1 MNEEKEKWHITEII
15 SSFFPLQLII
25 AQLKENLISLFFW
38 AFIFAIVLDKAGSA
52 FGVPFLFLSPEY
64 LNEVSIGSFLLM
76 GFAVGGFIMGFN
88 TYSYIKIGP
97 NFPFLTTLSRPFF
110 KFCVNNSIIPLAF
123 YLTYI
128 LSIINFQYYEEL
140 HTPLEITYYIFAILT
155 GSATFFAL
163 SFIYFFR
170 VGRSSQKQ
178 VHDNQSAKPISSFT
192 HKHENWFSQ
201 FKKMDSKSSI
211 YIGKG
216 FKLITSRSSAHLDES
231 VVEKVFAKNKI
242 NASIFE
248 IATISIFF
256 ILGAFHN
263 YDVFEV
269 PAGASIVLLFTISL
283 MLFSALHSWFK
294 AWVYPLL
301 LLTIFSMNQLSQSTE
316 LFKYTNY
323 AYGLN
328 YGAEAK
334 DEYSIERIES
344 IISNKTLNDSTY
356 QSYLQTLESWKKN
369 TNETKPKLVLINTSG
384 GGSRSALWTI
394 TVLQKAN
401 EALNG
406 KLANHTQLITGAS
419 GGMIGAAYYRELLL
433 EEQLNKIENANAKVF
448 RDNMAKDILNKLSF
462 TASTNDIFIRYQ
474 NLDYNG
480 HSYTKDRGYA
490 FEEQLLNNTDHSLD
504 HNLGYYRPYEQTGSI
519 PTIIFSPTI
528 INDGRRLLISSQNLN
543 FLTANHGGPSK
554 MTKSNENIDIHSLL
568 ESQKVDQL
576 RYTTVLR
583 SNATFPFVMPMITL
597 PTKPATQLMDAG
609 LRDNYGG
616 KTMMEFIHIMQQ
628 WIKENT
634 SGVIVIQIRDTKKVL
649 DDESYSQISFI
660 DKLTLPFGNMYK
672 NFPRVQDFD
681 QEELMKLG
689 THGLEFPIDLISF
702 NLREKSKD
710 RISLSWHLT
719 QSEKLKIEKAF
730 DSKKNQNALNQLQR
744 IL

>member
-1 MNEEKEKWHITEII
+1 MEKWHITDII
-15 SSFFPLQLII
+15 RSFFPLQLIL
-25 AQLKENLISLFFW
+25 AQLKGNLISLFFW
-38 AFIFAIVLDKAGSA
+38 AFLFAIILDKAGSA

-64 LNEVSIGSFLLM
+64 LNEVSIGSFFLM
-76 GFAVGGFIMGFN
+76 GFAIGGFIMGFN

-97 NFPFLTTLSRPFF
+97 SFAFLTTLSRPFF
-110 KFCVNNSIIPLAF
+110 KFCLNNSIIPTIF
-123 YLTYI
+123 YITYI
-128 LSIINFQYYEEL
+128 VKVVNFQYYEEL
-140 HTPLEITYYIFAILT
+140 HTPLEITYFIVALST
-155 GSATFFAL
+155 GSITFFAL
-163 SFIYFFR
+163 SFLYFFR
-170 VGRSSQKQ
+170 VGRLTQKHI
-178 VHDNQSAKPISSFT
+178 HDNQSAKPISSFT

-216 FKLITSRSSAHLDES
+216 LKLIASRSSAHLDES

-263 YDVFEV
+263 YDIFEV

-294 AWVYPLL
+294 TWVYPLL
-301 LLTIFSMNQLSQSTE
+301 LATIFGMNQLSQSTE

-328 YGAEAK
+328 YNQTER
-334 DEYSIERIES
+334 DEYSIAKIEE
-344 IISNKTLNDSTY
+344 ITSNKKLNDSTY
-356 QSYLQTLESWKKN
+356 NNFLNTLEAWKTN
-369 TNETKPKLVLINTSG
+369 TNEKKPKLVLINTSG

-406 KLANHTQLITGAS
+406 KLSTHTQLITGAS

-433 EEQLNKIENANAKVF
+433 EEKLGKIKNANIKKF
-448 RDNMAKDILNKLSF
+448 RDNMSMDILNKLSF
-462 TASTNDIFIRYQ
+462 TASTNDIFIRYH
-474 NLDYNG
+474 NLEHNG

-490 FEEQLLNNTDHSLD
+490 FEEQLLSNTKQSLN
-504 HNLGYYRPYEQTGSI
+504 HNLGYYREFEQKGSV

-528 INDGRRLLISSQNLN
+528 INDGRRLLISSQNVN
-543 FLTANHGGPSK
+543 FLSSNQGGPSK
-554 MTKSNENIDIHSLL
+554 MTTSNENIDIHSLL
-568 ESQKVDQL
+568 SKQNVDDL
-576 RYTTVLR
+576 RFTSVLR

-597 PTKPATQLMDAG
+597 PTKPETQLMDAG
-609 LRDNYGG
+609 LRDNYGV
-616 KTMMEFIHIMQQ
+616 KTMMEFIHIMQD
-628 WIKENT
+628 WIKNNT

-689 THGLEFPIDLISF
+689 TQGLNFPIDLISF

-730 DSKKNQNALNQLQR
+730 DSKKNQSALKQLSR